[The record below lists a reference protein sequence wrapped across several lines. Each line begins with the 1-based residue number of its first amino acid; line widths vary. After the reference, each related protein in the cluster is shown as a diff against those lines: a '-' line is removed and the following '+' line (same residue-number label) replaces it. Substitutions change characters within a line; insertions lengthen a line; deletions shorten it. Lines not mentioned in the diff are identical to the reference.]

1 MMTQLNLEELLDS
14 TNQEKVEKITDT
26 IFKIGEEV
34 IEVLDVNYDLK
45 ILKFRHNHG
54 THEVQFK
61 NKLDLILDDMGIKRS
76 FDAVNTDVKA
86 PMPGKVL
93 KVFVNSGDIVKK
105 GDPLLIL
112 EAMKMEN
119 VLKSEND
126 CSIKTVFINA
136 SENVEKNQ
144 LLIELDQ

>member
-1 MMTQLNLEELLDS
+1 MTQLNLEELLDS